1 MSDTRQVSR
10 QIIADAAVAVE
21 EAKAAMETVIRAE
34 VTAGRAT
41 VTDVASVLQIK
52 NRQRVYAILDRA
64 DETTP
69 QPPTLPPVVYLRGA
83 GVSVAA
89 WDRIAQACWTRGW
102 QTVRDR
108 TTAWHHARAG
118 RTVVMCDFSIH
129 DLDDEPVQVRTVTA
143 KWRETVE
150 ECQVADLLPTDQLAA
165 LYHEGATWPRTPT
178 ERVTRDMELRTITGG
193 PHERPTVWTDGQV
206 RLDEWALTA
215 LIQQI
220 LDQA

>member
-1 MSDTRQVSR
+1 MSQTSTISQQRITAAR
-10 QIIADAAVAVE
+10 AAVEDAQ
-21 EAKAAMETVIRAE
+21 AAMESAIRDE
-34 VTAGRAT
+34 ITSGRAT
-41 VTDVASVLQIK
+41 VSEIAHALGTK
-52 NRQRVYAILDRA
+52 NRQRIYAILDRA
-64 DETTP
+64 DDTTP
-69 QPPTLPPVVYLRGA
+69 SQPDMPPVVYLRGA
-83 GVSVAA
+83 GMSTDA
-89 WDRIAQACWTRGW
+89 WGRVQEACWARGW

-143 KWRETVE
+143 KWREDID
-150 ECQVADLLPTDQLAA
+150 ECQVADLLPADQLAA

-178 ERVTRDMELRTITGG
+178 ERVIRDMELRTITGG

-215 LIQQI
+215 LIQQA
-220 LDQA
+220 LDQS

>member
-1 MSDTRQVSR
+1 MSETSTISQQRITAAR
-10 QIIADAAVAVE
+10 AAIEDAQ
-21 EAKAAMETVIRAE
+21 AAMESAIRDE
-34 VTAGRAT
+34 ISSGRAT
-41 VTDVASVLQIK
+41 VSEIAHALGTK
-52 NRQRVYAILDRA
+52 NRQRIYAILDRA
-64 DETTP
+64 DDATP
-69 QPPTLPPVVYLRGA
+69 QQPPMPPVVYLRGA
-83 GVSVAA
+83 GMSTDA
-89 WDRIAQACWTRGW
+89 WGRVQEACWARGW

-143 KWRETVE
+143 KWREDID
-150 ECQVADLLPTDQLAA
+150 ECQVADLLPADQLAA

-215 LIQQI
+215 LIQQA